1 MAVTVCTVAQLRQ
14 AITARVA
21 ALEGWRVSAQVLER
35 PGQDPA
41 TSAHLAFSV
50 VARRSSAAEQRQRTG
65 QILTTTEVVVRFT
78 ARVKPKDQAESLDE
92 ATEAEHLLINTL
104 LPTVAG
110 EAYRLTW
117 VAAERAMEPQGDWI
131 RVEVTLSALHY
142 L

>member
-1 MAVTVCTVAQLRQ
+1 MTVCTVAQLRR
-14 AITARVA
+14 AITERVA
-21 ALEGWRVSAQVLER
+21 ALNGWRASAQVLDR

-41 TSAHLAFSV
+41 SSSHLSFSV
-50 VARRSSAAEQRQRTG
+50 VARRSTAAEQRQRVG
-65 QILTTTEVVVRFT
+65 QLLTTTELVVRFT

-92 ATEAEHLLINTL
+92 GTDAEHLLINTL

-117 VAAERAMEPQGDWI
+117 VSSERAMEPQGDWI
-131 RVEVTLSALHY
+131 RVEVTFSALHY